1 MKAEAITIKEMALM
15 YFPNSTPDSAR
26 RQLSRW
32 IQKNTQLQAELVD
45 AGFYRGQRVLTPRQA
60 GIIIYWLGEP
70 WGKRQGIR
78 YEGTREIT
86 IKAEGLGVI
95 ARGVSPG
102 LRCTSSLFLAL
113 KERGWASRYRSFR
126 ACIWVVAGDPGLTPW
141 AIRRLSALYGLISE
155 TLSTRLLVN

>member
-32 IQKNTQLQAELVD
+32 IQKNTQLQAELVG

-70 WGKRQGIR
+70 
-78 YEGTREIT
+78 
-86 IKAEGLGVI
+86 
-95 ARGVSPG
+95 
-102 LRCTSSLFLAL
+102 
-113 KERGWASRYRSFR
+113 
-126 ACIWVVAGDPGLTPW
+126 
-141 AIRRLSALYGLISE
+141 
-155 TLSTRLLVN
+155 

>member
-1 MKAEAITIKEMALM
+1 MKTEAITIKEMALM

-70 WGKRQGIR
+70 
-78 YEGTREIT
+78 
-86 IKAEGLGVI
+86 
-95 ARGVSPG
+95 
-102 LRCTSSLFLAL
+102 
-113 KERGWASRYRSFR
+113 
-126 ACIWVVAGDPGLTPW
+126 
-141 AIRRLSALYGLISE
+141 
-155 TLSTRLLVN
+155 